1 MLKEKKYSRRKV
13 LELMAK
19 GSALSLAPFSSGALA
34 APKSPSILAAD
45 ETYWAKVARQYDS
58 TKGIVN
64 LEHGYWGKMAKPVQ
78 QTYIAATKM
87 VNQQNSF
94 YARKDYNPEHQLSVH
109 KIAKALGAED
119 DEIVLTR
126 NATEAI
132 HNLIRQYKG
141 LGKGDAV
148 MYADLDYPSFK
159 TTMNWLASARGVEAF
174 ELSLPSRAT
183 QKILL
188 DHYIDFF
195 DRHPNLKLMLLT
207 HVSNQHGLVLPVKQI
222 ASEAAL
228 RGIDIICDNA
238 QSWGLLDYKIGDLD
252 VNWAGFNLHKW
263 IGAPLGVGALYMKR
277 GTLEKIA
284 PYPGEQD
291 PKNELAYKRIHTA
304 TTNFAAFLSV
314 PAALDFHEKIGG
326 ANKEA
331 RLRHLRKLWT
341 DDAESLDGIEI
352 LGGLDEASSTGMA
365 SFRIKGKN
373 TTQDAV
379 DLQQVLEKEFGLF
392 TVIRLGLASGACVRI
407 TPQVFTRASNIVQLS
422 DALRVINSRI

>member
-1 MLKEKKYSRRKV
+1 
-13 LELMAK
+13 
-19 GSALSLAPFSSGALA
+19 
-34 APKSPSILAAD
+34 
-45 ETYWAKVARQYDS
+45 
-58 TKGIVN
+58 
-64 LEHGYWGKMAKPVQ
+64 
-78 QTYIAATKM
+78 
-87 VNQQNSF
+87 
-94 YARKDYNPEHQLSVH
+94 
-109 KIAKALGAED
+109 
-119 DEIVLTR
+119 
-126 NATEAI
+126 
-132 HNLIRQYKG
+132 
-141 LGKGDAV
+141 
-148 MYADLDYPSFK
+148 
-159 TTMNWLASARGVEAF
+159 
-174 ELSLPSRAT
+174 
-183 QKILL
+183 
-188 DHYIDFF
+188 
-195 DRHPNLKLMLLT
+195 
-207 HVSNQHGLVLPVKQI
+207 
-222 ASEAAL
+222 
-228 RGIDIICDNA
+228 
-238 QSWGLLDYKIGDLD
+238 
-252 VNWAGFNLHKW
+252 
-263 IGAPLGVGALYMKR
+263 MKR